1 LSVACSTGV
10 MAHNEERNI
19 GRLLAALVS
28 QRTKKVVLS
37 EILIVA
43 SGCQDNTESIVR
55 DWAKRDPRIQLLV
68 QARREGKASAVN
80 AFLRQARE
88 KIVVLCSAD
97 LAPEPDAIENLL
109 VPFTDEEVGITT
121 ARPSPLNPPETFMG
135 FAAQML
141 WGLHHELNQTSFKAG
156 ELIAFRKIFERIP
169 YRTWVDEAS
178 IEPVIRGQG
187 YRAVYVPSA
196 VVQNQGPETVKDFL
210 SQRRR
215 IYAGHLSVR
224 DTLGYRVSTLS
235 GLKIL
240 GLVLRQLD
248 WRPRPFF
255 CTWAVAALEAY
266 GRFLGWRDN
275 KKQRSHTIWEIAQ
288 TTKELEPGL
297 SATGAYPAWARRP
310 TTDLRREPE

>member
-1 LSVACSTGV
+1 

-109 VPFTDEEVGITT
+109 GPFTD
-121 ARPSPLNPPETFMG
+121 
-135 FAAQML
+135 
-141 WGLHHELNQTSFKAG
+141 
-156 ELIAFRKIFERIP
+156 
-169 YRTWVDEAS
+169 D
-178 IEPVIRGQG
+178 
-187 YRAVYVPSA
+187 
-196 VVQNQGPETVKDFL
+196 
-210 SQRRR
+210 
-215 IYAGHLSVR
+215 
-224 DTLGYRVSTLS
+224 
-235 GLKIL
+235 
-240 GLVLRQLD
+240 
-248 WRPRPFF
+248 
-255 CTWAVAALEAY
+255 
-266 GRFLGWRDN
+266 
-275 KKQRSHTIWEIAQ
+275 
-288 TTKELEPGL
+288 
-297 SATGAYPAWARRP
+297 
-310 TTDLRREPE
+310 